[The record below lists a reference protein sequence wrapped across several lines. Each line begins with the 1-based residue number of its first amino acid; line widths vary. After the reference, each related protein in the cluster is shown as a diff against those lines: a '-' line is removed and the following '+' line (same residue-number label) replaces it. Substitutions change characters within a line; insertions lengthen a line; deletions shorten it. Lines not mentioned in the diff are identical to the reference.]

1 MRKFYRIEEDATDVT
16 SKPDLARGEV
26 LLESSDEDDD
36 AEDESDNDSDP
47 GGIINIGGDRAR
59 PITIPCDDEEAEIDL
74 DEDTFADLEAQAAA
88 YNKDSPDDDVEK
100 AKVTRTRRLAV
111 VNLDWDHVR
120 AGHLYKIC
128 SSLVSSSAPLLHA
141 SENQSNQKRRENKS
155 GQVNVVR
162 GKVQNVR
169 VYPSQFGQERMAKEE
184 KEGPPLEIFK
194 KKSNDDEDVDEKN
207 IYDVGGENDYNED
220 ALRKYQLERMR
231 YCFFFGITK
240 VYSS

>member
-1 MRKFYRIEEDATDVT
+1 MRKFYRIEEDATEVT
-16 SKPDLARGEV
+16 TKPDLARGEV

-47 GGIINIGGDRAR
+47 GRIITIGGDRAR
-59 PITIPCDDEEAEIDL
+59 PITIPRDDEDAEIDL
-74 DEDTFADLEAQAAA
+74 DEDTFADLEDQAAA
-88 YNKDSPDDDVEK
+88 YNKDRSDDDEEK
-100 AKVTRTRRLAV
+100 EQVTRTRRLAV

-128 SSLVSSSAPLLHA
+128 SSLVSPSAPLLRA
-141 SENQSNQKRRENKS
+141 SENPSDHKRRKNES
-155 GQVNVVR
+155 GQFNVVR

-184 KEGPPLEIFK
+184 REGPPPEIFK
-194 KKSNDDEDVDEKN
+194 KELNDDEDVDEKN

-231 YCFFFGITK
+231 YCFFGITK

>member
-1 MRKFYRIEEDATDVT
+1 LRKFYRLEEDATEVT
-16 SKPDLARGEV
+16 TKPDLARGEV

-36 AEDESDNDSDP
+36 AEDGSDNDSDP

-59 PITIPCDDEEAEIDL
+59 PITIPRDNEEAEIDL
-74 DEDTFADLEAQAAA
+74 DEDAFADLEAQAAA
-88 YNKDSPDDDVEK
+88 YNKDRPDDDEQ
-100 AKVTRTRRLAV
+100 VTRTRRLAV

-128 SSLVSSSAPLLHA
+128 SSLVSPSAPLLRA
-141 SENQSNQKRRENKS
+141 SENQSDQKRRKNES

-184 KEGPPLEIFK
+184 KEGPPPEIFK
-194 KKSNDDEDVDEKN
+194 KKLNDDEEVDEKN

-231 YCFFFGITK
+231 YCFFGITK